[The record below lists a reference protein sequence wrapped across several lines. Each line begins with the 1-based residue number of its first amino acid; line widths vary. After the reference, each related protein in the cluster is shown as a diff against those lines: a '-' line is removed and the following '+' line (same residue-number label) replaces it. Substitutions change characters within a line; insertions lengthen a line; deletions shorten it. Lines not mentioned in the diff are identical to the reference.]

1 MTLFGACGRQFSN
14 SQPLPCEDGHA
25 AGRDGCVAGEGET
38 WRRLSLAENTGH
50 ARTSRICIWG
60 VELLAGVGLGCSV
73 SRELN
78 GGCVLRWLFGLFT
91 LSAAGFSL
99 WSRGASPFEMENIS
113 PISVEVTLG
122 VHSMLFRRVD
132 GGGVLSR
139 RSGTPLGRKTGSRE
153 CGAGVFPLPTSAMLH
168 RNPSGSSDPPSQNC
182 RGRTGQ
188 GTMQQRPN

>member
-122 VHSMLFRRVD
+122 VHSMACYSGELMVVVFSAVGRVHHS
-132 GGGVLSR
+132 GGRPVL
-139 RSGTPLGRKTGSRE
+139 G
-153 CGAGVFPLPTSAMLH
+153 CAGLFPLPTSAMLH
-168 RNPSGSSDPPSQNC
+168 SNPSGSSDPPSQNC